1 MDVQAQDRAHRIGQT
16 KPVLIFRLVSAHTIE
31 TKILQRASEKR
42 QLEALVIA
50 KGKFK
55 MPSLAATLANGP
67 TKKETMAEMAASL
80 LRLEGEKIEVVPE
93 TKEGKK
99 AVLSDEDLEMLLDRS
114 PEVFN
119 ERGEGWISSREAKTT
134 VMGEAGNGQLDHGS
148 IGGGRKAAFVRAI
161 WNNSGLRSMYHT
173 TACIPNLRSVVRYR
187 LRSRF
192 RFKTRNAG

>member
-31 TKILQRASEKR
+31 TKIMQRASEKR
-42 QLEALVIA
+42 KLEALIIA

-55 MPSLAATLANGP
+55 MPALAATLANGANGT

-93 TKEGKK
+93 TKEGKR

-114 PEVFN
+114 PEVFD
-119 ERGEGWISSREAKTT
+119 ERGEGWMSSRGGKATIMEE
-134 VMGEAGNGQLDHGS
+134 MNGSRLDHGS
-148 IGGGRKAAFVRAI
+148 IGGGRKAAFAVYQGRADEGKEALLV
-161 WNNSGLRSMYHT
+161 SED
-173 TACIPNLRSVVRYR
+173 A
-187 LRSRF
+187 
-192 RFKTRNAG
+192 